1 MCKYGA
7 FVVVSLFIICCIT
20 ELTLFFLLLATP
32 LSSKVEHYST
42 AKDECRPVDVA
53 YVKTDVTG
61 TAEALSNCTKTVK
74 VTVTANI
81 KGCEGLST
89 SKDVFVLVDEN
100 VDHPKCDFS
109 KGPDAPPELNVIQAK
124 ENCGRN
130 TFFSSTK
137 NALEC
142 VSMELLLLFLCSLF
156 VA

>member
-1 MCKYGA
+1 M
-7 FVVVSLFIICCIT
+7 
-20 ELTLFFLLLATP
+20 
-32 LSSKVEHYST
+32 T
-42 AKDECRPVDVA
+42 ARV
-53 YVKTDVTG
+53 
-61 TAEALSNCTKTVK
+61 
-74 VTVTANI
+74 
-81 KGCEGLST
+81 KGCDDLST
-89 SKDVFVLVDEN
+89 SEDVFVLVDEN

-130 TFFSSTK
+130 TFFSSTE